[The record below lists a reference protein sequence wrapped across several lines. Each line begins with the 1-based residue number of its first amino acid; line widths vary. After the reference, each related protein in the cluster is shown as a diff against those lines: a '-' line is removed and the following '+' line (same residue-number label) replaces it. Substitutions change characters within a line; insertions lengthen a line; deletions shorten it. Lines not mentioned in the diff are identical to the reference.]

1 VCGELLTDSARAVVV
16 DSAWG
21 SVRFLACPVCR
32 SWCQRP
38 RIAPQSL
45 SAWYD
50 SEHYQGSPGVAGS
63 AYVDYVGDEAERVA
77 EARRRYRRDLAPY
90 LPPGRARVLEV
101 GCATGSLLSVL
112 RDAGHDVTGIDLSPR
127 FAAVA
132 RQRYGLDVIVADVL
146 SADVPGDRF
155 DLVVLLGTAS
165 NLPDVSA
172 TLRRLRGLLRSPG
185 TLVFNY
191 PAADSLMA
199 RIYGRKFWMFAPSV
213 SSFMTQRGCRS
224 ALEQAGFTIIRTATD
239 RQMPSTRKLLKHS
252 KLTSLLPVFRAF
264 RLEHRALPL
273 PVPVPGVRVV
283 WARPTDRVVS

>member
-1 VCGELLTDSARAVVV
+1 QRPAQRIYRSVPSVAVAAPPPHAERHGADELVAADAGDLRPAQPCLRQVLSPRRGRGSLAPRGIRGRGGTPPARLQLGGSRSQAVLSSAPARFSYVERAACVCGEPLTDSARAIVLEA
-16 DSAWG
+16 AWG
-21 SVRFLACPVCR
+21 HVRFVACPVCR
-32 SWCQRP
+32 SWCQSP

-90 LPPGRARVLEV
+90 LPPGRGRVLEV

-132 RQRYGLDVIVADVL
+132 RQRYGLDVIVADVM

-155 DLVVLLGTAS
+155 DIVVLLGTAA
-165 NLPDVSA
+165 NLPH
-172 TLRRLRGLLRSPG
+172 
-185 TLVFNY
+185 
-191 PAADSLMA
+191 AAA
-199 RIYGRKFWMFAPSV
+199 
-213 SSFMTQRGCRS
+213 
-224 ALEQAGFTIIRTATD
+224 
-239 RQMPSTRKLLKHS
+239 
-252 KLTSLLPVFRAF
+252 
-264 RLEHRALPL
+264 PL
-273 PVPVPGVRVV
+273 P
-283 WARPTDRVVS
+283 T